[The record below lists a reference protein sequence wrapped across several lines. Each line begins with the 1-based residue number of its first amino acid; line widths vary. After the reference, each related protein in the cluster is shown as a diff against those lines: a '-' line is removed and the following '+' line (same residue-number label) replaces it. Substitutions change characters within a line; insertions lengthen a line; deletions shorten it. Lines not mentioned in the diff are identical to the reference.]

1 MKVIRPRI
9 AILTDFGVGDNYN
22 GVMEGVIKKINPE
35 VEIIY
40 ISGNVKSFSIFSGAY
55 LLYTSYN
62 YFPKNTI
69 FLVVVDP
76 GVGTERKPIIIKT
89 KNYIF
94 VGPDNGVMYP
104 AAINDGITKIIH
116 ITNKKLYLTSKIS
129 NTFHGRDIFSP
140 VAAFIS
146 TNISIE
152 IFGNEIKS
160 DQIQRMDFSYQIR
173 DNKICGTILYIDHF
187 GNIAISIPGEL
198 LLQHANQ
205 GQKILTYVKGKQ
217 YTPKLVKSF
226 GYGEEGELLI
236 YSNGYF
242 FTEIGINKG
251 SAIDKMQV
259 KEGDEICLEAYTQ
272 VDSSHSI

>member
-1 MKVIRPRI
+1 MKVIRPKI

-22 GVMEGVIKKINPE
+22 GVMEGIIKKINPE
-35 VEIIY
+35 AEIIY

-55 LLYTSYN
+55 LLYTSYK

-104 AAINDGITKIIH
+104 AASNDGITKIIH
-116 ITNKKLYLTSKIS
+116 ITNEKLYLTSKIS

-140 VAAFIS
+140 AAAFIS
-146 TNISIE
+146 ANVSIE
-152 IFGNEIKS
+152 TFGEEIKPN
-160 DQIQRMDFSYQIR
+160 QIQRIDFSYQIR
-173 DNKICGTILYIDHF
+173 DKKICGIILYIDHF
-187 GNIAISIPGEL
+187 GNIATSIPGEL
-198 LLQHANQ
+198 LLRHTKQ
-205 GQKILTYVKGKQ
+205 GQKILTHVKGKQ
-217 YTPKLVKSF
+217 YFPKLVKSF
-226 GYGEEGELLI
+226 GYGDEGELLI

-242 FTEIGINKG
+242 LTEIGINKG